1 MKVGGTYTIEGKE
14 GWFCS
19 VCDSHLSFNINDDME
34 ILLMRS
40 GEVPI
45 DECWLCKR
53 AYEDLQASG
62 AFDDHILDTTIT
74 IEAFESNEGGVE

>member
-19 VCDSHLSFNINDDME
+19 ICDSHLSFNINGDD
-34 ILLMRS
+34 IVLMRS
-40 GEVPI
+40 GEVAI

-53 AYEDLQASG
+53 AYDDLQASG

-74 IEAFESNEGGVE
+74 IEFESNEGGVE